1 MIKNLATTTTA
12 LITKINE
19 VKNKIS
25 NITNLATTTT
35 TPTAVRNK
43 IPDHRRYITIPK
55 FNKLNN
61 LII

>member
-12 LITKINE
+12 LNTKINE

-25 NITNLATTTT
+25 NISNLATATA
-35 TPTAVRNK
+35 PTAVRNK
-43 IPDHRRYITIPK
+43 IPDHRKYITIPK

>member
-35 TPTAVRNK
+35 PTAVRNK
-43 IPDHRRYITIPK
+43 IPDHRKYITIPK